1 MASLVQEVSLTNLPG
16 FPSPLGV
23 PRGFPSPDSL
33 AQNNHIRW
41 MHRCLELANLAAGQ
55 TAPNPMVGCV
65 VLNEGLVVGEG
76 FHPGAGQPHAEV
88 FALAQAGDRARGAT
102 LYVNLEPC
110 NHTGRTPP
118 CTEAIIRAGVSQ
130 VVVGMV
136 DPDPRVSGTGIERL
150 RQAGIEVE
158 VGVEEAACQR
168 LNEAFVQRVTHQRPL
183 GLLKYA
189 MTLDGK
195 IAATS
200 GHSAWVTGP
209 MARTA
214 VHQLRA
220 TCDAVVVG
228 GNTVRRDNP
237 RLTSHGYSSH
247 NPLRVV
253 MSRSLDLPSSANL
266 WQTQEA
272 PTVVF
277 TASKADPERQQRLT
291 VQGVEVMGLPAL
303 TPKLVTEWLYQRG
316 CAAVLWECGG
326 LLAAEAIKDGVI
338 DKLWAFVA
346 PKLVGGT
353 TAPGP
358 VGDLG
363 IQRMDQALALERTTW
378 RTLGDDLL
386 LEAYLCPPTLL

>member
-1 MASLVQEVSLTNLPG
+1 
-16 FPSPLGV
+16 
-23 PRGFPSPDSL
+23 
-33 AQNNHIRW
+33 
-41 MHRCLELANLAAGQ
+41 MHRCLELAGLAAGQ

-65 VLNEGLVVGEG
+65 VLKAGIVVGEG

-118 CTEAIIRAGVSQ
+118 CTEAVVGAGISR

-136 DPDPRVSGTGIERL
+136 DPDPRVSGSGIERL

-158 VGVEEAACQR
+158 VGVEEATCQR

-209 MARTA
+209 VARAA

-228 GNTVRRDNP
+228 GNTVRCDNP
-237 RLTSHGYSSH
+237 RLTSHGYSSR

-253 MSRSLDLPSSANL
+253 MSRRLDLPSSANL
-266 WQTQEA
+266 WQIKDA
-272 PTVVF
+272 PTVIF
-277 TASKADPERQQRLT
+277 TTAQADPERQQQLT
-291 VQGVEVMGLPAL
+291 TQGVEVAVLSML
-303 TPKLVTEWLYQRG
+303 TPRHVTEQLYQRG

-326 LLAAEAIKDGVI
+326 RLAAEAIKDGVI
-338 DKLWAFVA
+338 DKLWAFVS

-353 TAPGP
+353 SAPGP

-378 RTLGDDLL
+378 QTLGDDLL
-386 LEAYLCPPTLL
+386 LEAYLSPPTSP